1 MENMSNGRGKLVFF
15 YNKRYARA
23 GIGFNFLTFCAS
35 IYGEY
40 IRKRG
45 HYAPH
50 QSPHKGNKEKLW
62 QKAHFLRLTVQCILS
77 SNLNVPLF
85 GAPIAAWNMAM
96 LSETSV
102 TPFPSTI
109 GSVRLTTRR

>member
-1 MENMSNGRGKLVFF
+1 MSNGRGKLVFF
-15 YNKRYARA
+15 YIKRYARA
-23 GIGFNFLTFCAS
+23 GIIFNFLTFCTS

-50 QSPHKGNKEKLW
+50 RSPHKGNKEKLW

-96 LSETSV
+96 LSETSAM
-102 TPFPSTI
+102 PSPSTT
-109 GSVRLTTRR
+109 GSDGAMTRR

>member
-23 GIGFNFLTFCAS
+23 GIGFNFLTFCTS

-45 HYAPH
+45 HYAPT

-62 QKAHFLRLTVQCILS
+62 QKVHFLKPIALYILS
-77 SNLNVPLF
+77 SNLSVLCFGVPTVEWK
-85 GAPIAAWNMAM
+85 GAM

-102 TPFPSTI
+102 TPFPSTT
-109 GSVRLTTRR
+109 GSARLTTRK

>member
-1 MENMSNGRGKLVFF
+1 MSNGRGKLVFF
-15 YNKRYARA
+15 YIKRYARA
-23 GIGFNFLTFCAS
+23 GIGFNFLTFCTS

-45 HYAPH
+45 HNAPT

-62 QKAHFLRLTVQCILS
+62 QKVHFLKPIALYIPSSRLSVL
-77 SNLNVPLF
+77 LF
-85 GAPIAAWNMAM
+85 GIVTAAWKGAM

-102 TPFPSTI
+102 MPFPSTT
-109 GSVRLTTRR
+109 GSDGAMTRR